1 MHVTKY
7 ICPAKLLKSD
17 FDRYVKKLPASTDF
31 IKNLSYLFSR
41 ICLQYFS
48 LKLRQALS
56 KLLVTQF

>member
-7 ICPAKLLKSD
+7 IRPAKHLKND
-17 FDRYVKKLPASTDF
+17 FEWCVKKLPASTGF